1 MGGASEVVILSLDLS
16 CLPVE
21 KVRLRIT
28 SSVDKDHYLLFY
40 LIQGYD
46 LMLVSLSTM
55 ILEGLKDLGMS
66 SSIGFQYLEKSALR
80 GRVDG
85 SSISYIFKYLK
96 VPILVLVDEVQ
107 NLLLPR
113 DPNSGEVDKTSQ
125 ISAGKLLK
133 ELSCKSSSSCETSP
147 CHAGPKPF

>member
-1 MGGASEVVILSLDLS
+1 
-16 CLPVE
+16 
-21 KVRLRIT
+21 
-28 SSVDKDHYLLFY
+28 
-40 LIQGYD
+40 
-46 LMLVSLSTM
+46 MLVSLSTM

-66 SSIGFQYLEKSALR
+66 SSIGFQYLEESALR

-85 SSISYIFKYLK
+85 WSISYIFKYLD

-107 NLLLPR
+107 NLLPR

-133 ELSCKSSSSCETSP
+133 VRVSLQQIININLLLCCPHRLEEHEAHSNHEPEEGGACMSCCLGHDA
-147 CHAGPKPF
+147 CDLGLLLVLLGLLLLLA

>member
-1 MGGASEVVILSLDLS
+1 
-16 CLPVE
+16 
-21 KVRLRIT
+21 
-28 SSVDKDHYLLFY
+28 
-40 LIQGYD
+40 
-46 LMLVSLSTM
+46 MLVSLSTM

-66 SSIGFQYLEKSALR
+66 SSIGFQYLEESALR

-85 SSISYIFKYLK
+85 WSISYIFKYLD

-133 ELSCKSSSSCETSP
+133 VRVSLQQIININHTSLLP
-147 CHAGPKPF
+147 PPP